1 MMISPE
7 QLEQHKINLQ
17 IFKARIDLLEKELA
31 AFEQRGHA
39 ERCFFVELGKAN
51 GVNMA
56 VTTGYREAHEAHYA
70 AEKDLKTL
78 ALAEVKR
85 DYNVGLALLEEAN
98 KTIATP
104 GRGKVSLT

>member
-17 IFKARIDLLEKELA
+17 IFKCRIDLLEKELA
-31 AFEQRGHA
+31 AFEQRGHT
-39 ERCFFVELGKAN
+39 ERSFFVELGKAN
-51 GVNMA
+51 GVNNA
-56 VTTGYREAHEAHYA
+56 VTTAYREAHEAHYA

-104 GRGKVSLT
+104 GRGRVIT